1 MRRMAISAQSG
12 RTFLVTGGNTGIGL
26 ATATELA
33 RAGGRVYIA
42 CRSEARGS
50 DAVAG
55 IVAATGNAEVSYL
68 HLDLG
73 DLASVRACADEFL
86 ATGQP
91 LHVLINNAGVA
102 GRGGLTRDG
111 FELLFGVNHLAHA
124 ALPPARAGG
133 RGARPPARVV
143 TVASDAHNQAKT
155 IDFTALRRKTR
166 GIAGLRAY
174 AVSKLCNVLFSQ
186 ELARRLA
193 GQGVTTYAVHPG
205 VVASDL
211 FRQVPRPV
219 RGIITARLLSTE
231 QGARTSL
238 YCATAPEVAGQTG
251 RYYEESQVHEASPVA
266 TAGLGTILWERSE
279 AWTGA

>member
-1 MRRMAISAQSG
+1 MAMGAESG

-33 RAGGRVYIA
+33 RRGGRVYIA
-42 CRSEARGS
+42 SRSEAKGS

-68 HLDLG
+68 PLDLG
-73 DLASVRACADEFL
+73 DLGSVRACADEFL

-111 FELLFGVNHLAHA
+111 FEMLFGVNHLGHF
-124 ALPPARAGG
+124 ALTTALADRLAES
-133 RGARPPARVV
+133 APARVV
-143 TVASDAHNQAKT
+143 TVASDAHYQAKT
-155 IDFTALRRKTR
+155 IDFTALRRRTR
-166 GIAGLRAY
+166 GITGLHAY

-186 ELARRLA
+186 ELARRLE
-193 GQGVTTYAVHPG
+193 GRGVSTYALHPG
-205 VVASDL
+205 VVASDIW
-211 FRQVPRPV
+211 RQVPRPV
-219 RGIITARLLSTE
+219 RGIMTSRMRTTE
-231 QGARTSL
+231 QGAQTSL

-251 RYYEESQVHEASPVA
+251 LFYDDCKLREASNVA
-266 TAGLGTILWERSE
+266 TPSLGKILWERSE